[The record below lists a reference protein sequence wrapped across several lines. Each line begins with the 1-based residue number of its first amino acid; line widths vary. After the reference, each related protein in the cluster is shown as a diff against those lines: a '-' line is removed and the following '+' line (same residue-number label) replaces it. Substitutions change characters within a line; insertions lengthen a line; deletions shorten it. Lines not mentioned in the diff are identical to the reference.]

1 MKSIFITALGATL
14 FFAGCRQPEA
24 SQQETA
30 TELTE
35 EHHHDADEAIVLNN
49 GERWTVDENMMAHIR
64 SMESEVE
71 DFSGSAVP
79 EYKML
84 AESLAK
90 KLDLLTSD
98 CTMKGQAHDELH
110 KWLLPFIDLVD
121 VFSKSETEQVAQ
133 DNLQE
138 IKASFVEFNKYFQ

>member
-1 MKSIFITALGATL
+1 
-14 FFAGCRQPEA
+14 
-24 SQQETA
+24 
-30 TELTE
+30 
-35 EHHHDADEAIVLNN
+35 
-49 GERWTVDENMMAHIR
+49 
-64 SMESEVE
+64 
-71 DFSGSAVP
+71 
-79 EYKML
+79 ML